1 MGIYAEIG
9 RTHWLR
15 SFEAL
20 VITISDQ
27 MIHYL
32 DETFP
37 QGKTV
42 LVRVDFNVPRNSD
55 GLIADARRILAHQQ
69 TIRFLLKKRSKI
81 ILLSHLGDPKGVVM
95 PLLSFR
101 PLVQELSSYI
111 DEPLIVQD
119 LAQYQPVQSITL
131 LENIRFEVGEEQ
143 NDAQFATKLAALGDI
158 YINDAFSVSHRS
170 HASTVGIAKYLPSY
184 AGLSWQYEYEKLTVL
199 LNNPLQPQTLIVGG
213 KKLSDKIG
221 VLQHLLPKVDR
232 VLIGGACAHP
242 FYQAQG
248 KDIGKSYTEPRL
260 VPLCRELLNLYPT
273 KISLPIDFV
282 VKNHEFCDIGPNTV
296 GLFIEQAMNS
306 RSIIWAGPMGK
317 YEEVPFEQGSKQ
329 LLRGLVDSH
338 AQIAVG
344 GGDTLAVLSGMP
356 ESNRIDFLC
365 LGGGA
370 MLEFLEKETLPGI
383 KALDVEDK

>member
-1 MGIYAEIG
+1 
-9 RTHWLR
+9 
-15 SFEAL
+15 
-20 VITISDQ
+20 

>member
-1 MGIYAEIG
+1 
-9 RTHWLR
+9 
-15 SFEAL
+15 
-20 VITISDQ
+20 

-42 LVRVDFNVPRNSD
+42 LVRVDFNVPRNPD
-55 GLIADARRILAHQQ
+55 GLIADARRVLAHQQ
-69 TIRFLLKKRSKI
+69 TIRFLLEKGSKI
-81 ILLSHLGDPKGVVM
+81 VLFSHLGDPKGVVV
-95 PLLSFR
+95 PSLSFR
-101 PLVQELSSYI
+101 PLINQLSSLV

-119 LAQYQPVQSITL
+119 LELYQPSPSITL
-131 LENIRFEVGEEQ
+131 LENIRFDGREEQ
-143 NDAQFATKLAALGDI
+143 NDSQFAARLAALGDI

-184 AGLSWQYEYEKLTVL
+184 AGLSWQYEYEQLRSL

-232 VLIGGACAHP
+232 VLVGGACAHP

-248 KDIGKSYTEPRL
+248 KDIGDSYTELAL
-260 VPLCRELLNLYPT
+260 VPLCRDLLNLYHT
-273 KISLPIDFV
+273 KIVLPVDFV
-282 VKNHEFCDIGPNTV
+282 VKDRVFSDIGPNTV
-296 GLFIEQAMNS
+296 RLFVEQATHS

-317 YEEVPFEQGSKQ
+317 YEEVPFDQGSKQ
-329 LLRGLVDSH
+329 LLRGLIDLDVK
-338 AQIAVG
+338 ITVG
-344 GGDTLAVLSGMP
+344 GGDTLAALSGMP
-356 ESNRIDFLC
+356 ESTGVDFFC

-383 KALDVEDK
+383 VALDT

>member
-1 MGIYAEIG
+1 
-9 RTHWLR
+9 
-15 SFEAL
+15 
-20 VITISDQ
+20 

-55 GLIADARRILAHQQ
+55 GSVADARRVLAHQQ
-69 TIRFLLKKRSKI
+69 TIRFLLKKRSRI
-81 ILLSHLGDPKGVVM
+81 ILLSHFGDPKGVVL
-95 PLLSFR
+95 PSLSFK
-101 PLVQELSSYI
+101 PLIKELSSLVG
-111 DEPLIVQD
+111 ETLIVQD
-119 LAQYQPVQSITL
+119 IAQYQPVQSITL

-143 NDAQFATKLAALGDI
+143 DDAEFSARLAALGDI

-170 HASTVGIAKYLPSY
+170 HASIVGIAKYLPSY

-199 LNNPLQPQTLIVGG
+199 LSNPLQPQTLIVGG

-248 KDIGKSYTEPRL
+248 KDIGESYTEPGL
-260 VPLCRELLNLYPT
+260 VPLCRELLNLYHT
-273 KISLPIDFV
+273 KIILPVDFV
-282 VKNHEFCDIGPNTV
+282 VKDQVFSDIGPNTV
-296 GLFIEQAMNS
+296 QLFVEQATHS

-317 YEEVPFEQGSKQ
+317 YEEVPFDQGSKQ
-329 LLRGLVDSH
+329 LLRGLINLNAKIV
-338 AQIAVG
+338 VG
-344 GGDTLAVLSGMP
+344 GGDTLAALSGVP
-356 ESNRIDFLC
+356 ESTGIDFFC

-370 MLEFLEKETLPGI
+370 MLEFLEKEILPGI
-383 KALDVEDK
+383 EALDT

>member
-1 MGIYAEIG
+1 
-9 RTHWLR
+9 
-15 SFEAL
+15 
-20 VITISDQ
+20 

-42 LVRVDFNVPRNSD
+42 LVRVDFNVPRNVD

-69 TIRFLLKKRSKI
+69 TIRFLLKKGSKI

-95 PLLSFR
+95 LPLSFR
-101 PLVQELSSYI
+101 PLVQELSSLVG
-111 DEPLIVQD
+111 EPLIVQD
-119 LAQYQPVQSITL
+119 LAQYQPIQSITL
-131 LENIRFEVGEEQ
+131 LENIRFDVGEEQ
-143 NDAQFATKLAALGDI
+143 NDARFAAKLAALGDI

-184 AGLSWQYEYEKLTVL
+184 AGLSWQYEYEQLRSL
-199 LNNPLQPQTLIVGG
+199 LNTPLQPQTLIVGG

-248 KDIGKSYTEPRL
+248 KDIGESYTESSL
-260 VPLCRELLNLYPT
+260 VPLCRELLNLYHT
-273 KISLPIDFV
+273 KIILPVDFV
-282 VKNHEFCDIGPNTV
+282 VKDRVFSDIGPNTV
-296 GLFIEQAMNS
+296 QLFVEQATHS

-317 YEEVPFEQGSKQ
+317 YEEVPFDQGSKQ
-329 LLRGLVDSH
+329 LLRGLIDLN
-338 AQIAVG
+338 AKIAVG
-344 GGDTLAVLSGMP
+344 GGDTLAALSGML
-356 ESNRIDFLC
+356 ELTRIDFFC

-383 KALDVEDK
+383 EALDT